1 MWPRD
6 AGIYLCRL
14 SLTVSSQAQDEELY
28 LAIAESFGWGPGSQ
42 RVEAMYLRLRRGQF
56 LPPDVTERTN
66 ALAGWPDAAAKAKSV
81 VRALG
86 VNWAVHV
93 HSIETV
99 GGLGDEFYGEQWL
112 NPVSRPK
119 FVHATD
125 AAQTRLPANQAP
137 GGKLGLVLFPN
148 PTGALIF
155 NLYIPGLF
163 KKPIFL
169 AERPGGGRKHEQD
182 PCHAVEFVPRVML
195 QQLAYVALDASEFG
209 PHLLQRNYP
218 GIAGQLYDYDTA
230 FLKPFAKPL
239 TKRLPGPSRTAS
251 RQASPPCGQRVAST
265 EWAGAF
271 APIRSPSAT
280 PMPTLRR
287 LG

>member
-1 MWPRD
+1 
-6 AGIYLCRL
+6 
-14 SLTVSSQAQDEELY
+14 
-28 LAIAESFGWGPGSQ
+28 
-42 RVEAMYLRLRRGQF
+42 MYLRLRRGQN
-56 LPPDVTERTN
+56 LPPDVTERTK

-125 AAQTRLPANQAP
+125 AAQTRLPAKQAP

-163 KKPIFL
+163 KKPMFL

-209 PHLLQRNYP
+209 PHLLQQEGN
-218 GIAGQLYDYDTA
+218 QLDDDDTA
-230 FLKPFAKPL
+230 FLKPFAKPPRVPDVAPFERL
-239 TKRLPGPSRTAS
+239 VAFSTSIDANKGVRVWKVEGRDNWTKEDA
-251 RQASPPCGQRVAST
+251 AKA
-265 EWAGAF
+265 E
-271 APIRSPSAT
+271 
-280 PMPTLRR
+280 
-287 LG
+287 

>member
-1 MWPRD
+1 
-6 AGIYLCRL
+6 
-14 SLTVSSQAQDEELY
+14 
-28 LAIAESFGWGPGSQ
+28 
-42 RVEAMYLRLRRGQF
+42 MYLRLRRGQI
-56 LPPDVTERTN
+56 LPPDVTERTK

-125 AAQTRLPANQAP
+125 AAQTRLPAKQAP

-163 KKPIFL
+163 KKPMFL

-209 PHLLQRNYP
+209 PHLLQQEGN
-218 GIAGQLYDYDTA
+218 QLDDDDTA
-230 FLKPFAKPL
+230 FLKPFAKPPRVPDVAPFERL
-239 TKRLPGPSRTAS
+239 VAFSTSIDANKGVRVWKVEGRDNWTKEDA
-251 RQASPPCGQRVAST
+251 AKA
-265 EWAGAF
+265 E
-271 APIRSPSAT
+271 
-280 PMPTLRR
+280 
-287 LG
+287 

>member
-1 MWPRD
+1 
-6 AGIYLCRL
+6 
-14 SLTVSSQAQDEELY
+14 
-28 LAIAESFGWGPGSQ
+28 
-42 RVEAMYLRLRRGQF
+42 MYLRLLRRGEI
-56 LPPDVTERTN
+56 LPPDVTERTK

-99 GGLGDEFYGEQWL
+99 GGMGDEFYGEQWL

-137 GGKLGLVLFPN
+137 GGKLGLVRFPN

-163 KKPIFL
+163 KKPISL
-169 AERPGGGRKHEQD
+169 ADRPGGGVTTRWR
-182 PCHAVEFVPRVML
+182 ALYVPEPSKGNIPEPAEGGPY
-195 QQLAYVALDASEFG
+195 LATSLSSALLRRDRCAAAQRSEFRACKREQG
-209 PHLLQRNYP
+209 FFFPH
-218 GIAGQLYDYDTA
+218 AG
-230 FLKPFAKPL
+230 
-239 TKRLPGPSRTAS
+239 G
-251 RQASPPCGQRVAST
+251 V
-265 EWAGAF
+265 
-271 APIRSPSAT
+271 
-280 PMPTLRR
+280 
-287 LG
+287 